1 MEAGG
6 QPNAASRRGDDET
19 TMSDMKYVSPHT
31 LDEAVKAFAAAGSAA
46 RILAGGTDLLVQ
58 MRSGMVKPGLI
69 VDIKKIAEMTE
80 ITETADGGFR
90 VGAAVSGMELAEHPR
105 FGKVWPGVLEAVNLI
120 GSKQVQG
127 RASAGGNLCNGSP
140 AGDSVPAM
148 IAAGAIVTVQGP
160 NGRREMPVEKF
171 PVGPGRTN
179 LAPGEILVSFAL
191 PPRPKGSSDAYLRMI
206 PRTEM
211 DIAVVGC
218 GVSLTLK
225 DGVCTAARVGLGAVA
240 PTVLLVEA
248 AAKALVGSKLD
259 DAAVNAAAAACSA
272 ACRPIDD
279 KRGTIV
285 YRTKVAG
292 VLLKRTVAIAAKRAT
307 KN

>member
-1 MEAGG
+1 MTEIRYLAP
-6 QPNAASRRGDDET
+6 Q
-19 TMSDMKYVSPHT
+19 T
-31 LDEAVKAFAAAGSAA
+31 LDEAIGAFATAGSAA

-58 MRSGMVKPGLI
+58 MRAGIVRPGVI
-69 VDIKKIAEMTE
+69 VDIKKIAEMTAIE
-80 ITETADGGFR
+80 ETADGGFKI
-90 VGAAVSGMELAEHPR
+90 GAAVSGMALAEHPR
-105 FGKVWPGVLEAVNLI
+105 FRKVWPGVLEAINLI

-148 IAAGAIVTVQGP
+148 VAADAVVTVQGP
-160 NGRREMPVEKF
+160 NGRREIRVEQV
-171 PVGPGRTN
+171 PAGPGRTH
-179 LAPGEILVSFAL
+179 LQAGEILVSFAL
-191 PPRPKGSSDAYLRMI
+191 PPRAQGSSDAYLRMI

-218 GVSLTLK
+218 GVSLTLR

-240 PTVLLVEA
+240 PTVLLVQPAADALIGSRLDEA
-248 AAKALVGSKLD
+248 ALAK
-259 DAAVNAAAAACSA
+259 AAAACSA

-292 VLLKRTVAIAAKRAT
+292 VLLKRTVAIAAKRAQG
-307 KN
+307 N

>member
-1 MEAGG
+1 MTDV
-6 QPNAASRRGDDET
+6 Q
-19 TMSDMKYVSPHT
+19 YVAPRT
-31 LDEAVKAFAAAGSAA
+31 LDEAIGAFAAAGSAA
-46 RILAGGTDLLVQ
+46 RIMAGGTDLLVQ
-58 MRSGMVKPGLI
+58 MRSGAVRPGLI
-69 VDIKKIAEMTE
+69 VDIKKITE
-80 ITETADGGFR
+80 LTGIEETADGGFC
-90 VGAAVSGMELAEHPR
+90 VGAAASGMELAEHPR

-148 IAAGAIVTVQGP
+148 IAAGAIVTLQGP
-160 NGRREMPVEKF
+160 SGRRQMAVEKV
-171 PVGPGRTN
+171 PASPGRTH
-179 LAPGEILVSFAL
+179 LLPGEILVSFTL
-191 PPRPKGSSDAYLRMI
+191 PPRPRGSSDAYLRMI

-225 DGVCTAARVGLGAVA
+225 DGVCIAVRVGLGAVA
-240 PTVLLVEA
+240 PTVLLVEPA
-248 AAKALVGSKLD
+248 AQALIGSKLD
-259 DAAVNAAAAACSA
+259 DAAVSAAAKACSA

-279 KRGTIV
+279 KRGTIA

-292 VLLKRTVAIAAKRAT
+292 VLLKRTVAIAAKRARQ
-307 KN
+307 N

>member
-1 MEAGG
+1 MTDI
-6 QPNAASRRGDDET
+6 R
-19 TMSDMKYVSPHT
+19 YVAPGT
-31 LDEAVKAFAAAGSAA
+31 LDEAIGAFAAAGSAA

-58 MRSGMVKPGLI
+58 MRSGLVRPGLI
-69 VDIKKIAEMTE
+69 VDIKKIAEMTSIE
-80 ITETADGGFR
+80 ETADGGFR
-90 VGAAVSGMELAEHPR
+90 IGAAVSGAALSEHPR

-148 IAAGAIVTVQGP
+148 IAAGAVVTVQGP
-160 NGRREMPVEKF
+160 NGRRQMKVEEV

-179 LAPGEILVSFAL
+179 LKPGEILVSFTL
-191 PPRPKGSSDAYLRMI
+191 PSRPKGSGDAYLRMI

-211 DIAVVGC
+211 DIAVVGL

-225 DGVCTAARVGLGAVA
+225 DGVCAAARVGLGAVA
-240 PTVLLVEA
+240 PTALLIEP
-248 AAKALVGSKLD
+248 AAKALVGSRLD
-259 DAAVNAAAAACSA
+259 DAALEAAAAACRT

-279 KRGTIV
+279 KRGTIA
-285 YRTKVAG
+285 YRIKTAG
-292 VLLKRTVAIAAKRAT
+292 VLLKRTAKIAAERA
-307 KN
+307 KGN

>member
-1 MEAGG
+1 MTDI
-6 QPNAASRRGDDET
+6 R
-19 TMSDMKYVSPHT
+19 YVAPRT
-31 LDEAVKAFAAAGSAA
+31 LDEAIGVFAAAGSAA
-46 RILAGGTDLLVQ
+46 RIMAGGTDLLVQ
-58 MRSGMVKPGLI
+58 MRSGLVRPGLI
-69 VDIKKIAEMTE
+69 VDIKKIGEMTE

-90 VGAAVSGMELAEHPR
+90 VGAAVSGMALAEHPR

-160 NGRREMPVEKF
+160 NGRREIKVEDV
-171 PVGPGRTN
+171 PAGPGRTN
-179 LAPGEILVSFAL
+179 LKPGEILVSFAL
-191 PPRPKGSSDAYLRMI
+191 PPRPKGSGDAYLRMI

-211 DIAVVGC
+211 DIAVVGI

-225 DGVCTAARVGLGAVA
+225 DGACTAARVGLGAVA
-240 PTVLLVEA
+240 PTALLVAPA
-248 AAKALVGSKLD
+248 AQALVGSKLD
-259 DAAVNAAAAACSA
+259 DAALEAAAAACRA

-279 KRGTIV
+279 KRGTIA
-285 YRTKVAG
+285 YRIKTAG
-292 VLLKRTVAIAAKRAT
+292 VLLKRTAAIAAQRAGGH
-307 KN
+307 

>member
-1 MEAGG
+1 MGRKDE
-6 QPNAASRRGDDET
+6 GDTGTSMTELR
-19 TMSDMKYVSPHT
+19 YLAPRT
-31 LDEAVKAFAAAGSAA
+31 LDEAISAFAAGGSAA

-58 MRSGMVKPGLI
+58 MRSGVVKPGLI
-69 VDIKKIAEMTE
+69 VDIKKIAEMTAIE
-80 ITETADGGFR
+80 ETADGGFR
-90 VGAAVSGMELAEHPR
+90 IGAAVSGAALAEHPR

-148 IAAGAIVTVQGP
+148 IAAGATVTLQGP
-160 NGRREMPVEKF
+160 GGRRELPVEQV
-171 PVGPGRTN
+171 PAGPGRTN
-179 LAPGEILVSFAL
+179 LKPGEILISFTL
-191 PPRPKGSSDAYLRMI
+191 PSRPPGSSDAYLRMI

-218 GVSLTLK
+218 GVSLSLR

-248 AAKALVGSKLD
+248 AATALIDSKLD
-259 DAAVNAAAAACSA
+259 DKALNAAAAACSA

-285 YRTKVAG
+285 YRTKIAG
-292 VLLKRTVAIAAKRAT
+292 VLLKRTAAI
-307 KN
+307 

>member
-1 MEAGG
+1 M
-6 QPNAASRRGDDET
+6 
-19 TMSDMKYVSPHT
+19 
-31 LDEAVKAFAAAGSAA
+31 
-46 RILAGGTDLLVQ
+46 AGGTDLLVQ
-58 MRSGMVKPGLI
+58 MRSGAVRPGLI
-69 VDIKKIAEMTE
+69 VDIKKIAEMTTIE
-80 ITETADGGFR
+80 ETAEGGFR
-90 VGAAVSGMELAEHPR
+90 VGAAVPGAVLAEHPR

-120 GSKQVQG
+120 GSTQVQG

-148 IAAGAIVTVQGP
+148 IAAGAIVTLQGP
-160 NGRREMPVEKF
+160 NGRREMAVENV
-171 PVGPGRTN
+171 PAGPGRTH
-179 LAPGEILVSFAL
+179 LLPGEILVSFTL

-211 DIAVVGC
+211 DIAVVGV

-248 AAKALVGSKLD
+248 AAKALIGSKLD
-259 DAAVNAAAAACSA
+259 DAALNAAAAACSA

-279 KRGTIV
+279 KRGTIA

-292 VLLKRTVAIAAKRAT
+292 VLLKRTAAIAARRAAGG
-307 KN
+307 N